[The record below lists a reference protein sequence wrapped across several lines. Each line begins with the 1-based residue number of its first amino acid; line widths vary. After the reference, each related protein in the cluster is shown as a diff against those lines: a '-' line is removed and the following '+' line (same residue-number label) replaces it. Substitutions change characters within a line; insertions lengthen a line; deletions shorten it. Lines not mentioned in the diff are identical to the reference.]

1 MLVYI
6 VWFVSTVLL

>member
-6 VWFVSTVLL
+6 VRFVSTVLL